1 MAEHHGCLS
10 ILFPFFRRRESTGSG
25 PPAQRLYI
33 YAAHE
38 SLLSPAE
45 RSFYGVL
52 LQVLKGRYVVFAK
65 VRLCDVLKHGNR
77 QSLNKISQKHV
88 DFVLCTQDRIAP
100 VLAIELDDKSHS
112 TAHRKERD
120 EFVDLAFGAAELPI
134 IHVPVKRSYSTA
146 EVLGLIQAA
155 MSDGKAGSSTQT
167 ESQGGPTP

>member
-1 MAEHHGCLS
+1 MPEKRGCLS
-10 ILFPFFRRRESTGSG
+10 ILFPFLRPRESSG
-25 PPAQRLYI
+25 PPGHKLYI
-33 YAAHE
+33 FSAHE

-88 DFVLCTQDRIAP
+88 DFVLCTPDRIAP

-112 TAHRKERD
+112 TPHRKERD
-120 EFVDLAFGAAELPI
+120 DFVDQAFGAAELPI
-134 IHVPVKRSYSTA
+134 VHVPVKRNYSTA
-146 EVLGLIQAA
+146 EVLTLIQTAIG
-155 MSDGKAGSSTQT
+155 DGKMGTGSKTLD
-167 ESQGGPTP
+167 QGNVPP